1 MNANAACV
9 LPQQS
14 QTLLWFKSFWSS
26 RGREVLRTLWLGWA
40 SALTSW
46 GRGLLIGDVGVQT
59 WYEPWMIQ
67 GSLTCE
73 LVCYFCPRPP
83 IGYTWQCV
91 TEDTEKIK
99 FGTHIIMKIDASQTE
114 AKMRDMT
121 GVKAHRHRLSSIQD
135 LPVRQALIC
144 PLFSLST
151 STGQESV

>member
-1 MNANAACV
+1 VFSFSSPFFGSNPVGHPAAV
-9 LPQQS
+9 R
-14 QTLLWFKSFWSS
+14 SFELFGLDGRPRLRPGGAVCLSAMLES
-26 RGREVLRTLWLGWA
+26 R
-40 SALTSW
+40 SW
-46 GRGLLIGDVGVQT
+46 RT

-91 TEDTEKIK
+91 TEDMEKIK